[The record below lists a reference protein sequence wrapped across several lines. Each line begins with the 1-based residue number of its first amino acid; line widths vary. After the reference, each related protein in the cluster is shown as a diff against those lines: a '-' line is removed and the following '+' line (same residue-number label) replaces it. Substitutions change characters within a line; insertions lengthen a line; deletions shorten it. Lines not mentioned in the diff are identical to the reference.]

1 MKKTRNHKPHIV
13 FLFSDTG
20 GGHRSAAEAIIE
32 SINLVFPKEFTYEMV
47 DFFKE
52 YSPPPLNLAGSA
64 YPLMSR
70 MEYMWEFTFKA
81 SDNPDF
87 MQVLF
92 SAFWPY
98 IRFGMYK
105 LLREHPCDIY
115 VSVHPLINIPFLRAM
130 RKRKITTPY
139 LVVVTDLVSTHTAW
153 YAKEADLISLPTEQA
168 QKRASYA
175 GIAPE
180 KMRVIGLP
188 VADRFCKPPG
198 DKKTLRKKLGWS
210 QDKTV
215 ILLVGGGEGMG
226 PLGTISEEINQEKL
240 NANLAVITGR
250 NNKLKETLEAMD
262 WNIPTHIYGFI
273 TDMPDFMRAAD
284 ILVTK
289 AGPGTISEALIANL
303 PIILYHR
310 IPGQEEGN
318 VSYVINEG
326 AGIWAPEIK
335 DIINTLKDWLNN
347 PQKRMLAVKNAKR
360 LAKPNAA
367 RQIVQLIARMIK
379 YNKING

>member
-1 MKKTRNHKPHIV
+1 MKKTRKHKPHIV

-20 GGHRSAAEAIIE
+20 GGHRSASEAIIE
-32 SINLVFPKEFTYEMV
+32 AINLEFPEEFTYEMV

-52 YSPPPLNLAGSA
+52 YSPPPLNLAGPV

-87 MQVLF
+87 MRVLF

-105 LLREHPCDIY
+105 MLREHPGDIY

-130 RKRKITTPY
+130 RRREITTPY
-139 LVVVTDLVSTHTAW
+139 LIVVTDLVSTHTAW
-153 YAKEADLISLPTEQA
+153 FAKEATLISIPTEQA
-168 QKRASYA
+168 RKPALSA
-175 GIAPE
+175 GIDPE
-180 KMRVIGLP
+180 KLRVIGLP
-188 VADRFCKPPG
+188 VADRFCNPPG
-198 DKKTLRKKLGWS
+198 DKKVLREKLGWS
-210 QDKTV
+210 QEKTI

-226 PLGTISEEINQEKL
+226 PLGTVSKEINRAKL
-240 NANLAVITGR
+240 DVGLVVITGR
-250 NNKLKETLEAMD
+250 NKKLKDELEAMD
-262 WNIPTHIYGFI
+262 WNIPTHIYGFV
-273 TDMPDFMRAAD
+273 TDMPNLMRAAD

-318 VSYVINEG
+318 VSYVIDEG
-326 AGIWAPEIK
+326 AGIWAPNIE
-335 DIINTLKDWLNN
+335 DIINTLEDWLNN
-347 PQKRMLAVKNAKR
+347 PEKRMLAVENAKR
-360 LAKPNAA
+360 LARPDAS
-367 RQIVQLIARMIK
+367 RQIVRTIAEMIRLN
-379 YNKING
+379 NKS

>member
-1 MKKTRNHKPHIV
+1 LKKTGKHKPHIV

-20 GGHRSAAEAIIE
+20 GGHRSASEAIIE
-32 SINLVFPKEFTYEMV
+32 ALNMDFPEEFTYEMV

-52 YSPPPLNLAGSA
+52 YSPPPLNLAGPV

-87 MQVLF
+87 MRVLF

-105 LLREHPCDIY
+105 MLKEHPSDIY

-130 RKRKITTPY
+130 RRRGITTPY
-139 LVVVTDLVSTHTAW
+139 MVVVTDLVSTHSAW
-153 YAKEADLISLPTEQA
+153 FAKEADLISIPTEQA
-168 QKRASYA
+168 RKPALYA
-175 GIAPE
+175 GIDPE
-180 KMRVIGLP
+180 KTKVIGLP
-188 VADRFCKPPG
+188 AADRFCRPPG
-198 DKKTLRKKLGWS
+198 DKKALRKKLGWP
-210 QDKTV
+210 QDRTI

-226 PLGTISEEINQEKL
+226 PLGTVSKEINRV
-240 NANLAVITGR
+240 NLDGGLVIITGR
-250 NNKLKETLEAMD
+250 NKKLRDELEAID
-262 WNIPTHIYGFI
+262 WNIPTYIYGFV
-273 TDMPDFMRAAD
+273 TDMPDLMRAAD

-318 VSYVINEG
+318 VSYVIDEG
-326 AGIWAPEIK
+326 AGIWAPDIE
-335 DIINTLKDWLNN
+335 DIIKTLEDWLNN
-347 PQKRMLAVKNAKR
+347 PEKRILAVENAKR
-360 LAKPNAA
+360 LARPDAS
-367 RQIVQLIARMIK
+367 RQIVQAIAELIK
-379 YNKING
+379 SN

>member
-1 MKKTRNHKPHIV
+1 MKKQSKHKPHIV

-20 GGHRSAAEAIIE
+20 GGHRSASEAIIE
-32 SINLVFPKEFTYEMV
+32 ALNLEFPEEFTYEMV

-52 YSPPPLNLAGSA
+52 YSPPPLNLAGPA

-87 MQVLF
+87 MRVLF

-105 LLREHPCDIY
+105 MLREHPGDLY

-130 RKRKITTPY
+130 RKREDTTPY
-139 LVVVTDLVSTHTAW
+139 MIVVTDLVSSHTAW
-153 YAKEADLISLPTEQA
+153 FAKEADLISIPTEQA
-168 QKRASYA
+168 RKPAEHA
-175 GIAPE
+175 GIDPQ
-180 KMRVIGLP
+180 KLKVIGLP

-198 DKKTLRKKLGWS
+198 DKKALRKKLGWPKK
-210 QDKTV
+210 KTM

-226 PLGTISEEINQEKL
+226 PLGAVSKEINQAKPDAGL
-240 NANLAVITGR
+240 VIITGR
-250 NNKLKETLEAMD
+250 NKKLKDELEAMD
-262 WNIPTHIYGFI
+262 WNIPTHVYGFV
-273 TDMPDFMRAAD
+273 TNMPDLMRAAD

-289 AGPGTISEALIANL
+289 AGPGTISEAMIANL

-318 VSYVINEG
+318 VSYVIDEG
-326 AGIWAPEIK
+326 AGIWAPDIK
-335 DIINTLKDWLNN
+335 DIINTLDDWLNN
-347 PQKRMLAVKNAKR
+347 PEKRMKAVENAKR
-360 LAKPNAA
+360 LARPNAS
-367 RQIVQLIARMIK
+367 RQIVRTIAEMI
-379 YNKING
+379 NNN

>member
-1 MKKTRNHKPHIV
+1 LKKTVKHKPHIV

-20 GGHRSAAEAIIE
+20 GGHRSASEAIAEAL
-32 SINLVFPKEFTYEMV
+32 NLEFPEEFTYEMV

-52 YSPPPLNLAGSA
+52 YSPPPLNLAGPV

-87 MQVLF
+87 MRVIF

-105 LLREHPCDIY
+105 MLREHPGDMY

-130 RKRKITTPY
+130 RRRDITTPY
-139 LVVVTDLVSTHTAW
+139 LIVVTDLVSTHTAW
-153 YAKEADLISLPTEQA
+153 FAKEADLISIPTEQA
-168 QKRASYA
+168 RKPALYA
-175 GIAPE
+175 GIDPE

-198 DKKTLRKKLGWS
+198 DKKVLRKKLGWS
-210 QDKTV
+210 HEKTI

-226 PLGTISEEINQEKL
+226 PLGTVSKEINRAKL
-240 NANLAVITGR
+240 DVGLVVITGR
-250 NNKLKETLEAMD
+250 NKKLKNELEAMD
-262 WNIPTHIYGFI
+262 WNIPTHIYGFV
-273 TDMPDFMRAAD
+273 TNMPDLMRAAD

-318 VSYVINEG
+318 VSYVIDEG
-326 AGIWAPEIK
+326 AGIWAPDIE
-335 DIINTLKDWLNN
+335 DIIKTLKDWLNN
-347 PQKRMLAVKNAKR
+347 PEKRMLAIENAKR
-360 LAKPNAA
+360 LARPDAS
-367 RQIVQLIARMIK
+367 RQIVRTIAEMIRL
-379 YNKING
+379 NK

>member
-1 MKKTRNHKPHIV
+1 MKKTGKHKPHIV

-20 GGHRSAAEAIIE
+20 GGHRSASEAIIE
-32 SINLVFPKEFTYEMV
+32 AINLEFPEEFTYEMV
-47 DFFKE
+47 DFFKK
-52 YSPPPLNLAGSA
+52 YSPPPLNLAGPA

-87 MQVLF
+87 MRVLF

-105 LLREHPCDIY
+105 MLREHPGDIY

-130 RKRKITTPY
+130 RRRDITTPY
-139 LVVVTDLVSTHTAW
+139 LIVVTDLVSTHTAW
-153 YAKEADLISLPTEQA
+153 FAKEADLISIPTEQA
-168 QKRASYA
+168 RKPALYA
-175 GIAPE
+175 GIDPQ
-180 KMRVIGLP
+180 KLRVIGLP

-198 DKKTLRKKLGWS
+198 DKKILRKKLGWS
-210 QDKTV
+210 QKKTIV
-215 ILLVGGGEGMG
+215 LLVGGGEGMG
-226 PLGTISEEINQEKL
+226 PLGIVSKEINRAKL
-240 NANLAVITGR
+240 DVGLVVITGR
-250 NNKLKETLEAMD
+250 NKKLKDELEAMD
-262 WNIPTHIYGFI
+262 WNIPTYIYGFV
-273 TDMPDFMRAAD
+273 TDMPDLMRAAD

-318 VSYVINEG
+318 VSYVIDEG
-326 AGIWAPEIK
+326 AGIWAPEIE
-335 DIINTLKDWLNN
+335 DIIKTLEDWLNN
-347 PQKRMLAVKNAKR
+347 PEKRILAVENAKR
-360 LAKPNAA
+360 LARPDAS
-367 RQIVQLIARMIK
+367 RQIVRTIEEMIRL
-379 YNKING
+379 NK

>member
-1 MKKTRNHKPHIV
+1 MGKQKPHIV

-20 GGHRSAAEAIIE
+20 GGHRSASEAIIE
-32 SINLVFPKEFTYEMV
+32 ALNLEYPQDFTYEMV
-47 DFFKE
+47 DFFKK
-52 YSPPPLNLAGSA
+52 YSPPPLNLAGPV

-87 MQVLF
+87 MRVLF

-105 LLREHPCDIY
+105 LLREHPSDIY

-130 RKRKITTPY
+130 HRREITTPY

-153 YAKEADLISLPTEQA
+153 FAKEADMISLPTEQA
-168 QKRASYA
+168 RKSALYA
-175 GIAPE
+175 GIDPK

-198 DKKTLRKKLGWS
+198 DKKALRKKLGWPT
-210 QDKTV
+210 DKTI

-226 PLGTISEEINQEKL
+226 PIGTISNKINEAIL
-240 NANLAVITGR
+240 NTGLAVITGR
-250 NNKLKETLEAMD
+250 NRKLKDTLEAMD
-262 WNIPTHIYGFI
+262 WNIPTYIYGFV
-273 TDMPDFMRAAD
+273 TNMPDLMRAAD

-318 VSYVINEG
+318 VSYVIDEG
-326 AGIWAPEIK
+326 VGIWAPDIK
-335 DIINTLKDWLNN
+335 DIINTLKDWLAN
-347 PQKRMLAVKNAKR
+347 PKKRNLAVKNARR
-360 LAKPNAA
+360 LAKPNASC
-367 RQIVQLIARMIK
+367 QIAQIIAEMIK
-379 YNKING
+379 YNKNYNK

>member
-1 MKKTRNHKPHIV
+1 MKKIGKHKPHIV

-20 GGHRSAAEAIIE
+20 GGHRSASEAIIE
-32 SINLVFPKEFTYEMV
+32 ALNMEFPEEFTYEMV

-52 YSPPPLNLAGSA
+52 YSPPPLNLAGPV

-81 SDNPDF
+81 SNNPDF
-87 MQVLF
+87 MRVLF

-105 LLREHPCDIY
+105 MLKEHPSDIY

-130 RKRKITTPY
+130 RKRENTTPY
-139 LVVVTDLVSTHTAW
+139 MVVVTDLVSTHSAW
-153 YAKEADLISLPTEQA
+153 FAKEADLISIPTEQA
-168 QKRASYA
+168 RKPALYA
-175 GIAPE
+175 GINPE
-180 KMRVIGLP
+180 KIRVIGLP

-198 DKKTLRKKLGWS
+198 DKKALRKKLGWP
-210 QDKTV
+210 QDKTI

-226 PLGTISEEINQEKL
+226 PLGAVSKEINHVKL
-240 NANLAVITGR
+240 DAGLVIVTGR
-250 NNKLKETLEAMD
+250 NKKLKDELEVIE
-262 WNIPTHIYGFI
+262 WNIPTYIYGFV
-273 TDMPDFMRAAD
+273 TNMPDLMRAAD

-318 VSYVINEG
+318 VSYVIDEG
-326 AGIWAPEIK
+326 AGIWAPNIE
-335 DIINTLKDWLNN
+335 DIIKTLKDWLTN
-347 PQKRMLAVKNAKR
+347 PEKRILAVENAKR
-360 LAKPNAA
+360 LARPDAS
-367 RQIVQLIARMIK
+367 RQIVQTIAELIKFIK
-379 YNKING
+379 